1 MDFSPLHFGCS
12 RDTTSDRI
20 KKSPRWGDESG
31 VASTVGTIM
40 SLMIFLT
47 AMGMFTNQF
56 VPVWMSDNESSHMS
70 TAIQQFV
77 TLKSQI
83 DGVIADNA
91 NSLVAPTPLFVPI
104 TLSAEGIPVFAGATA
119 GILAF
124 HPKST
129 YMRPSFNV
137 SFEADDYTLGPLND
151 GHSGGDID
159 LYCPNRYYVEQHVVY
174 ENGAVIINQS
184 DGEFVIAGIQ
194 LSVSNYIAGSEVSR
208 LVKMTQVSLMGQNK
222 TVGGMGSK
230 GVSADLLYADT
241 SVYNSTGGS
250 DVVITIVSAHGY
262 AWSKFFETSL
272 NNSLAEMTYGTDFTV
287 SKTFYDF
294 KGYSDDYYVTTI
306 TIMDV
311 NIFDH
316 THAIV
321 QVALGELGV

>member
-1 MDFSPLHFGCS
+1 MDLSPLHFGCS
-12 RDTTSDRI
+12 RNSTSGRI
-20 KKSPRWGDESG
+20 KKSPRWDDEEG

-40 SLMIFLT
+40 ALMVFLT

-56 VPVWMSDNESSHMS
+56 VPVWMSDNESAHMS
-70 TAIQQFV
+70 MAIQQFV

-83 DGVIADNA
+83 DGVIADSA

-104 TLSAEGIPVFAGATA
+104 TLSAAGIPVFAGPTA

-137 SFEADDYTLGPLND
+137 SFEADDYSLGPLND

-194 LSVSNYIAGSEVSR
+194 LSVSNYIAGSDTSR
-208 LVKMTQVSLMGQNK
+208 VVKLTQVSLMGQNK

-230 GVSADLLYADT
+230 GISADVLYADT
-241 SVYNSTGGS
+241 SVYNSTGGA
-250 DVVITIVSAHGY
+250 DIVITIVSKHGS
-262 AWSKFFETSL
+262 AWGTFFENSL
-272 NNSLAEMTYGTDFTV
+272 NNSLADLTYGTDFTV
-287 SKTFYDF
+287 SRIFHDF
-294 KGYSDDYYVTTI
+294 TDYAYDYYVTTV

-311 NIFDH
+311 NVFDH
-316 THAIV
+316 THATI
-321 QVALGELGV
+321 QVSIGELGV